1 MRLEISEGPRRKSRG
16 LILQSRERPVS
27 QPAVQEGGR
36 EGAWYALQTTS
47 GQSLGPPSLSL
58 LPCPLHRKREGRL
71 HCFNSGDGENNE
83 RDSRS
88 APDRT
93 TEQQP
98 AHAFR
103 SLPRSFEGKNIHGSI
118 DTAAANENG
127 VACRPPCL
135 TSNDSASSP
144 RTPQIIKFLPSQTW
158 GINVTSVA

>member
-16 LILQSRERPVS
+16 LILQSRERPAS
-27 QPAVQEGGR
+27 QPCKKEGGR
-36 EGAWYALQTTS
+36 GHGMHCKQHLVNH
-47 GQSLGPPSLSL
+47 LGLPLSL
-58 LPCPLHRKREGRL
+58 PCPGCPLHRKREGRL
-71 HCFNSGDGENNE
+71 HCFNSGGENNE

-93 TEQQP
+93 TEQRP

-103 SLPRSFEGKNIHGSI
+103 SLPRSFEGKNIHGI

-127 VACRPPCL
+127 VACRRPCL

-144 RTPQIIKFLPSQTW
+144 RTPQIIKFLPSQT
-158 GINVTSVA
+158 